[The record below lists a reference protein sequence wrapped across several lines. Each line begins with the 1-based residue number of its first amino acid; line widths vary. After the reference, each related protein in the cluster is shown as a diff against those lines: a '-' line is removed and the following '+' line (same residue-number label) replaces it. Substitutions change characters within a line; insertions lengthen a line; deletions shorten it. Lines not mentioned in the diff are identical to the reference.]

1 MYETVYEKDFD
12 WADVKAA
19 YSAFYLADK
28 MVRVLVGETAVSM
41 VVWTVAWKVELT
53 EN

>member
-1 MYETVYEKDFD
+1 MRRIFD

-28 MVRVLVGETAVSM
+28 MVRVVLVGETAISM